1 MMQGETIGMSHNRV
15 SIVLS
20 APDLASR
27 VLVPRRVACS
37 RSAAGRLP
45 LPLPGA
51 ALRRRATRPAT
62 NASSHHNRGRHRQR
76 PDSARRIPGGNHAG
90 IARMKSMSST
100 GAQSLLAGG
109 NRAISA

>member
-1 MMQGETIGMSHNRV
+1 MMQGETIEMSHKRV

-27 VLVPRRVACS
+27 VLVHRRVACS
-37 RSAAGRLP
+37 RSAAGRLH
-45 LPLPGA
+45 LPGA

-62 NASSHHNRGRHRQR
+62 NASSHHNRGRHRRR